1 MSEEHGETV
10 AGIPQLSEVEL
21 RVLGALIEKEVT
33 TPEYYPLTL
42 NGLLAA
48 CNQKSN
54 RYPVVSYD
62 EKTVAGG
69 LQSLKDRG
77 LARPQAGPEMR
88 VPRHYQIFT
97 REFQLSPAETAALG
111 VLLLRGPQTLG
122 QIRGRT
128 ARMHPFADLAAVE
141 ETLRRL
147 MERAAGPLVR
157 LLPRIPGQKERRYA
171 HMLSPVAAEE
181 PSAEPALPVESPA
194 PDAEQ
199 RIAAL
204 EAETE
209 RLGEEMEALR
219 REFSRFREQ
228 FE

>member
-1 MSEEHGETV
+1 V
-10 AGIPQLSEVEL
+10 IIGI
-21 RVLGALIEKEVT
+21 VT
-33 TPEYYPLTL
+33 GYRK
-42 NGLLAA
+42 AMA
-48 CNQKSN
+48 IIDIVK
-54 RYPVVSYD
+54 VV
-62 EKTVAGG
+62 G
-69 LQSLKDRG
+69 KDRG
-77 LARPQAGPEMR
+77 M
-88 VPRHYQIFT
+88 VPVLGDGSIHVSKVSPDYIEDIT